1 MRFHN
6 SLIHSAR
13 FPPLVCLCLLWALP
27 GFAQDLR
34 DAVSRNDADEV
45 ARLID
50 GGAAVNE
57 PDVYGRTPLYEAVR
71 VVPDHASFRPIEIA
85 EALVR
90 AGADVGIS
98 DDWGRTALHHAASAL
113 NYEAVD
119 LLLRAGAELTP
130 DFWGRT
136 PLHAAVWSGA
146 LRDSTMNA
154 VGSCNAGDPA
164 SELGCYYDAVIR
176 RLLVASTGSGLVVNR
191 PILSKDEDGRSPLHG
206 AVRTP
211 AAALAL
217 FGNLPNGRMPGPAAL
232 DDQGRSPWFFVH
244 EPEVFRVMREEL
256 RYPAFSATQGRL
268 DEFGRTPLHFAANEG
283 MVRAMLEADPS
294 LIEVR
299 DALGSTPLHRL
310 ARHGIPSAVGALL
323 AAGADANAA
332 DDFGRTPIYQAARHA
347 FHSGIG
353 YISHPTGAAL
363 YFYNRQRAR
372 TIIESLLEAGA
383 RAEIEDRWGNTPL
396 HWAAGRGSVDALRAL
411 LESTSSGSV
420 NEQDSGG
427 YTPLHEAVLNP
438 VPEASRA
445 MVQALLEAGADASIP
460 DASGR
465 TALDRLR
472 LFRHD
477 AISESYVSVAETLE
491 RAQGWDGESWTNS
504 LGMEFVSIPDGSF
517 LMGSPSDEEDRDSDE
532 PQRLVQISQGL
543 WIGKYE
549 VTQGEWE
556 AVMGS
561 NPSYFTD
568 CGPRCPMESVSWE
581 DVQEF
586 ARRLNERELGS
597 GNVYRL
603 PTEAEWEYAARA
615 GTTGARYGALDEI
628 AWYSDNSGGMTHP
641 VGQKRANVWGL
652 YDMLG
657 NLWEW
662 TADWYGEYPLGS
674 MTDPTG
680 PNGGLGRVTRGGGW
694 SSSARFVRSAYRE
707 TYAPGGRDYGIGFR
721 LVRMR

>member
-6 SLIHSAR
+6 SLIHSGH

-27 GFAQDLR
+27 GFAQDLH

-45 ARLID
+45 VRLIAD
-50 GGAAVNE
+50 GAAVNG

-71 VVPDHASFRPIEIA
+71 VVPGHANFRPIEIA

-90 AGADVGIS
+90 AGTDVGIS

-113 NYEAVD
+113 NHEAVD

-130 DFWGRT
+130 DIWGRT
-136 PLHAAVWSGA
+136 PLHAAVWSSA

-191 PILSKDEDGRSPLHG
+191 PSLSKDEDGRSPLHG
-206 AVRTP
+206 VIRTP

-217 FGNLPNGRMPGPAAL
+217 LGNLPNGRMPGPAAL
-232 DDQGRSPWFFVH
+232 DHQGRSPWFFVR
-244 EPEVFRVMREEL
+244 EPEVFRVMREQL
-256 RYPAFSATQGRL
+256 RYPAFSATQGGL
-268 DEFGRTPLHFAANEG
+268 DEYGRTPLHFAANEG

-332 DDFGRTPIYQAARHA
+332 DDFGRTPIYQAARHV

-353 YISHPTGAAL
+353 YISHVTGAAL
-363 YFYNRQRAR
+363 YYYNRQRAR

-396 HWAAGRGSVDALRAL
+396 HWAADQGSVDALQAL

-420 NEQDSGG
+420 NKQDSGG
-427 YTPLHEAVLNP
+427 YTPLHEAVRHP
-438 VPEASRA
+438 IPEASEA
-445 MVQALLEAGADASIP
+445 MVRALLEAGADASIP

-472 LFRHD
+472 LHR
-477 AISESYVSVAETLE
+477 AGPVSELYASVAATLE
-491 RAQGWDGESWTNS
+491 HAQGSDGESWTNS
-504 LGMEFVSIPDGSF
+504 LGMEFVSIPEGSF
-517 LMGSPSDEEDRDSDE
+517 LMGSPRDEEDRESNE
-532 PQRLVQISQGL
+532 PQRLVRISQGL
-543 WIGKYE
+543 WMGKYE
-549 VTQGEWE
+549 VTQREWE

-586 ARRLNERELGS
+586 AGRLNELESGS

-628 AWYSDNSGGMTHP
+628 AWYSDNSGGETHP
-641 VGQKRANVWGL
+641 VGQKRANLWGL
-652 YDMLG
+652 HDMLG

-662 TADWYGEYPLGS
+662 TSDWYGQYPLGS
-674 MTDPTG
+674 ATDPTG
-680 PNGGLGRVTRGGGW
+680 PRAGSRRVSRGGGW
-694 SSSARFVRSAYRE
+694 NSSPWGVRSAYRNHSL
-707 TYAPGGRDYGIGFR
+707 PGQRRNNFGFR
-721 LVRMR
+721 LVRTE